1 MKMNRTTTNGAFWT
15 LPGRTLSLIAP
26 AGVILLCLLNQCQGQ
41 GTMQFNFD
49 GQPPGTYATT
59 SSYSESG
66 MLFWNPYGPENLARI
81 GSGLSGAPDNGTAF
95 LDVTGGARL
104 AFTFFSGAHFNLVS
118 FDAAEETISY
128 PGPITLQ
135 MVGYGSMGRTVTNY
149 FTLGTIQDRRANQLP
164 DFQTFYPDSR
174 FVNLYQVDIF
184 TDRWSIDNVVIS
196 GVPEPSAGGLI
207 LLAAACAFGRSR
219 IKRRRA

>member
-1 MKMNRTTTNGAFWT
+1 MNATKSPTTRSPSLFGSERTKV
-15 LPGRTLSLIAP
+15 LLSVLA
-26 AGVILLCLLNQCQGQ
+26 LFCLAKHCLGQ
-41 GTMQFNFD
+41 GTMQVRFE
-49 GQPPGTYATT
+49 GQPRGTYVTT

-66 MLFWNPYGPENLARI
+66 MMFWNPYGPENLARI

-135 MVGYGSMGRTVTNY
+135 IVGYGSMGRTVTNY
-149 FTLGTIQDRRANQLP
+149 FTLDTIQDRRASQLP

-174 FVNLYQVDIF
+174 FANLYQVDIF

-196 GVPEPSAGGLI
+196 GVPEPSTGALI
-207 LLAAACAFGRSR
+207 LVGVLCAAGRSR
-219 IKRRRA
+219 MRNRRP